1 MQQLMDDSL
10 LKLLTR
16 IKEETNKD
24 KCDTIRTTI
33 KDGET
38 SFTNIPMQ
46 NMGHPYTK
54 IVTETQDVT
63 VNANI
68 TINGPWELQG
78 DLEIDKK
85 DVDSKSSLNLPFLY
99 IHNFDYLLHK
109 ICIFHI
115 LYFLLL
121 FFHLSSL

>member
-1 MQQLMDDSL
+1 
-10 LKLLTR
+10 
-16 IKEETNKD
+16 
-24 KCDTIRTTI
+24 
-33 KDGET
+33 
-38 SFTNIPMQ
+38 MQ

-85 DVDSKSSLNLPFLY
+85 DVDSKSSLNGAEFVLQK
-99 IHNFDYLLHK
+99 NASTYLQLK
-109 ICIFHI
+109 NSKQ
-115 LYFLLL
+115 Y
-121 FFHLSSL
+121 